1 MNVFRNVLRAAALA
15 MGVTATMMAHAAYP
29 ERAVSVVVGFPP
41 GGTNDI
47 VARVIAAELEQ
58 RLGQAFVV
66 ENRPGAASMLSANH
80 VQRADPDGYTLLVI
94 ASGGLVVNPAIYA
107 PERVTYDSEKDF
119 RPIALL
125 AEFPFVLVTGPN
137 LKDIKTLAEFV
148 EHAKQSEVPLTHG
161 SASSTMQLMA
171 ELFAKESGISYTNV
185 PYKGSGPTATDLM
198 GGQTDFAFLDTA
210 AIVPLVESGRLQALG
225 VTTIER
231 SAALPDVPTI
241 DEAGIEGYN
250 APIWTALV
258 APAGTP
264 DEVVETLNGALE
276 EILADQKVID
286 RFASLGMSTGA
297 ADPQLLANMISEE
310 LQRWKQVAQEAGI
323 RIE

>member
-1 MNVFRNVLRAAALA
+1 MKNLKTVLRTCALA
-15 MGVTATMMAHAAYP
+15 MGLTATMAAHAAYP
-29 ERAVSVVVGFPP
+29 DRAVSVVVGFPP

-47 VARVIAAELEQ
+47 VARVISAELEQ
-58 RLGQAFVV
+58 RLGQPFVV
-66 ENRPGAASMLSANH
+66 ENRPGAASMLSANY

-94 ASGGLVVNPAIYA
+94 ASGGLVVNPAIFA

-137 LKDIKTLAEFV
+137 LADIKTLAEFV
-148 EHAKQSEVPLTHG
+148 AYAKAHDTPLNHG

-171 ELFAKESGISYTNV
+171 ELFAKESDIEFVNV

-210 AIVPLVESGRLQALG
+210 AIVPLVDSGRLQALG

-241 DEAGIEGYN
+241 DEAGVEGYN

-264 DEVVETLNGALE
+264 DDVVETLNSELA
-276 EILADQKVID
+276 EILKDPKVVE
-286 RFASLGMSTGA
+286 RFASLGMATGE
-297 ADPQLLANMISEE
+297 ADPELLATMIRDE
-310 LQRWKQVAQEAGI
+310 LKRWKQVADDAGI

>member
-47 VARVIAAELEQ
+47 VARVISAELEQ

-250 APIWTALV
+250 APIWTALM